1 MTMSEEADSRRNPER
16 PVVGVGVVVWRGDE
30 FLLVRRGKEP
40 NKGQWSIP
48 GGAQHLGE
56 TVFAAGEREVREE
69 TGIQGN
75 RPVDV
80 GSVGYET
87 DAGNRKVVRWWHME
101 MVGGKFRPNREVDDI
116 AWLTLDK
123 ANSRLQY
130 TNDRKVLIRAD
141 ALTDDPSYSKIYLVR
156 HAHSGVKSQW
166 KGKDRKRPLDRRGR
180 KQAIDL
186 AVRFRA
192 HPISRIFSSDFQRC
206 VQTAKPLENAIRM
219 PAILDKRLRIGGGAD
234 GVLDMIGEIQ
244 GESAVMVTH
253 GEIIEPVLKKLRKGG
268 AELEGPKEWKKSSVW
283 VLEAREGA
291 IRSGHY
297 VPPKR

>member
-1 MTMSEEADSRRNPER
+1 MSPER
-16 PVVGVGVVVWRGDE
+16 FRASIMAAGGVLHRDGDDSMRE
-30 FLLVRRGKEP
+30 FLLVHRPRYDDWSLPKGKLNRREGFLE
-40 NKGQWSIP
+40 
-48 GGAQHLGE
+48 
-56 TVFAAGEREVREE
+56 AALREVREE
-69 TGIQGN
+69 TGIQAN
-75 RPVDV
+75 RPVEV
-80 GSVGYET
+80 GSVGYQT

-101 MVGGKFRPNREVDDI
+101 MVGGKFRPNPEVDDI
-116 AWLTLDK
+116 AWLPR
-123 ANSRLQY
+123 AEAEERLQY
-130 TNDRKVLIRAD
+130 ANDRKVLERAN
-141 ALTDDPSYSKIYLVR
+141 ALTDDPTYSKIYLVR

-297 VPPKR
+297 ISPKR

>member
-1 MTMSEEADSRRNPER
+1 MAAGGVLHRDGDDGSR
-16 PVVGVGVVVWRGDE
+16 E
-30 FLLVRRGKEP
+30 FLLVHRPRYDDWSLPKGKLNRREGFLE
-40 NKGQWSIP
+40 
-48 GGAQHLGE
+48 
-56 TVFAAGEREVREE
+56 AALREVREE
-69 TGIQGN
+69 TGIQAN
-75 RPVDV
+75 RPVEV
-80 GSVGYET
+80 GSVGYQT

-101 MVGGKFRPNREVDDI
+101 MVGGKFRPNPEVDDI
-116 AWLTLDK
+116 AWLPR
-123 ANSRLQY
+123 AEAEERLQY
-130 TNDRKVLIRAD
+130 ANDRKVLERAN
-141 ALTDDPSYSKIYLVR
+141 ALTDDPTYSKIYLVR

-192 HPISRIFSSDFQRC
+192 HPVSRIFSSDFQRC

-219 PAILDKRLRIGGGAD
+219 PAILDKRLQIGGDAD
-234 GVLDMIGEIQ
+234 GFLDMIGEIQ

-253 GEIIEPVLKKLRKGG
+253 GEIIEPVLKTLRKGG
-268 AELEGPKEWKKSSVW
+268 AELDGPKGPKKGSVW

-291 IRSGHY
+291 VRSGHY